1 MPGIL
6 LNSFTAVASRHRRC
20 GTGASATSSQFYS
33 TTSMD
38 SSNNSRHTRR
48 NYHHDSSSSA
58 SSSRRTTP
66 GSTTSNSA
74 MNTPDRSSSPTPQDR
89 WYSHTATA
97 TVVATAPPQ
106 SHSQRP
112 ATASVSSGFRSRH
125 ASLWGTEIPNTEPNM
140 SWGQFIDFDTS
151 SSY

>member
-20 GTGASATSSQFYS
+20 GAGSSSATSSQFYS

-38 SSNNSRHTRR
+38 SRNNSRHRR
-48 NYHHDSSSSA
+48 HDYYHDSSSSS

-66 GSTTSNSA
+66 GSSASNSA

-89 WYSHTATA
+89 YYSHATA
-97 TVVATAPPQ
+97 AEPTVATVP
-106 SHSQRP
+106 SQRP
-112 ATASVSSGFRSRH
+112 AASNSISSGYQSRH
-125 ASLWGTEIPNTEPNM
+125 ASLWGTEIPNNEPNM